1 MTFHINKISS
11 IIYNRR
17 SSKTFKENQDIPM
30 EDLLSFFEAARWAPS
45 ARNRQPW
52 RYLLFTKQSPE
63 ALASMRSCLDEKNQ
77 EWANK
82 APVLILSCAEIAD
95 DQGTPNRSALHDL
108 GLANENLLL
117 QIRSLNYN
125 CRPMGGFDKEKAAL
139 LFNIPKNIQPFL
151 VIAVGLPIRYSN
163 LPDDIQEMERRPR
176 ERNEMQTWVHLDQ
189 WGKLDLQN

>member
-11 IIYNRR
+11 IIYNRK
-17 SSKTFKENQDIPM
+17 SSKAFKESEEIPT

-45 ARNRQPW
+45 SRNRQPW
-52 RYLLFTKQSPE
+52 RYLLFTDQSPE
-63 ALASMRSCLDEKNQ
+63 ALALMRSCLDERNQ
-77 EWANK
+77 VWANK
-82 APVLILSCAEIAD
+82 APVLILSCAQIAD
-95 DQGTPNRSALHDL
+95 EQGTPNRSALHDL

-125 CRPMGGFDKEKAAL
+125 CRPMGGFDKDKAKL
-139 LFNIPKNIQPFL
+139 LFNIPENIQPVL
-151 VIAVGLPIRYSN
+151 VIAVGLPVRISN
-163 LPDDIQEMERRPR
+163 LPEAMQEDERRPR

>member
-17 SSKTFKENQDIPM
+17 SSKAYQENQDIPS

-52 RYLLFTKQSPE
+52 RYILFTDQSPDSI
-63 ALASMRSCLDEKNQ
+63 ALMRSCLDEKNQ
-77 EWANK
+77 VWANK
-82 APVLILSCAEIAD
+82 APVLILSCAELVD
-95 DQGTPNRSALHDL
+95 DQGTPNRVALHDL
-108 GLANENLLL
+108 GLANENLML

-125 CRPMGGFDKEKAAL
+125 CRPMGGFDKEKTKL
-139 LFNIPKNIQPFL
+139 LFNIPVTIQPVL
-151 VIAVGLPIRYSN
+151 VIAVGLPARISS
-163 LPDDIQEMERRPR
+163 LPEEFQEEERRPR
-176 ERNEMQTWVHLDQ
+176 LRNEIQSWVHLDQ